1 MKKIEIEL
9 KDKDKLEFTLK
20 DSASK
25 GDYICINDIS
35 NNNFDDLKNS
45 INFHFKSE
53 ESKYIDKLRI
63 QEQENWINKF
73 KTSGEYL
80 NLKQENVI
88 LKNDI
93 DTKIKNKELEI
104 TSEFAS
110 EINNLKTEIKTLE
123 LDKNNIKENF
133 DLKKKNEI
141 SDIQNKNKDQINEI
155 EKEKNAIIQT
165 HIDRINELERN
176 RNSLNSKLLGEEL
189 EEWVDIQVVNWFN
202 DYEDIKWQKANKII
216 DGNKPDFLFQ
226 LVDSN
231 NMLIDTVVVEAK
243 NSYTDSKKKNSE
255 HYLKLSKDQEK
266 NNGNYSILVTE
277 LEPEDKFSMRK
288 VKDYENMYIVR
299 PEFLITLLT
308 LLRIIMIKRKDLVK
322 DETRF
327 REKKDIIK
335 DFEDFKNNLLNNSL
349 DNINKKIDE
358 IIKESEKIIKSAT
371 NIKDFSNLI
380 LNTHINT
387 FKNKIN
393 DFNITKITKKI
404 EKLDNENQPEE
415 ELREKLVFRQKV

>member
-1 MKKIEIEL
+1 MGKKIEIEL

-20 DSASK
+20 DSAFK
-25 GDYICINDIS
+25 GDYICINDIF

-53 ESKYIDKLRI
+53 ENKYIDKLRI

-104 TSEFAS
+104 QSKCSS
-110 EINNLKTEIKTLE
+110 EISDLKIKIKTLE
-123 LDKNNIKENF
+123 LDKNNSEEKF

-141 SDIQNKNKDQINEI
+141 SEMENKNKDQINEI
-155 EKEKNAIIQT
+155 EKEKNAIIQI

-176 RNSLNSKLLGEEL
+176 RNSLNSKVLGEEL
-189 EEWVDIQVVNWFN
+189 EEWVDIQVLNWFN

-226 LVDSN
+226 LVDSDN
-231 NMLIDTVVVEAK
+231 IVIDTVVIEAK
-243 NSYTDSKKKNSE
+243 NSYTHSKKKNTD

-266 NNGNYSILVTE
+266 NKGNYSILVTE

-308 LLRIIMIKRKDLVK
+308 LLRIIMIKRKELVK
-322 DETRF
+322 DETSF

-335 DFEDFKNNLLNNSL
+335 EFDDFRNNLLENSL
-349 DNINKKIDE
+349 KNINTKIDE
-358 IIKESEKIIKSAT
+358 IIKESEKIIKFAT
-371 NIKDFSNLI
+371 NIKEISNLI

-387 FKNKIN
+387 FRNKIN
-393 DFNITKITKKI
+393 DFNILKITKKI
-404 EKLDNENQPEE
+404 EKSDNEIQPEE
-415 ELREKLVFRQKV
+415 ELKEKLKNK